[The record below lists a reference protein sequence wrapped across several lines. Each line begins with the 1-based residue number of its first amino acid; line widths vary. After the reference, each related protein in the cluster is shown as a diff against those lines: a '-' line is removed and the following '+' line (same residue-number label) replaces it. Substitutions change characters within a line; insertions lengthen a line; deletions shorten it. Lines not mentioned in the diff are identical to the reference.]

1 MEQGQRIIKKEAGIQ
16 ILCDSIQKCV
26 ELEQVI
32 KQALSQ
38 VGMSLSVELITDYP
52 LIATFGVVTM
62 PAVAIEG
69 RVISYG
75 KILSVEE
82 VTKVLMQSKGVL
94 F

>member
-1 MEQGQRIIKKEAGIQ
+1 MEQGQRIIKKEAEIQ

-38 VGMSLSVELITDYP
+38 VGMSLSIESITDYP

-82 VTKVLMQSKGVL
+82 VIKVLVQSKGVL

>member
-38 VGMSLSVELITDYP
+38 VGMSLSVESITDYP

-82 VTKVLMQSKGVL
+82 VAKVLVQSKGVL

>member
-38 VGMSLSVELITDYP
+38 VGMSLSIESITDYP

-82 VTKVLMQSKGVL
+82 VIKVLVQSKGVL

>member
-38 VGMSLSVELITDYP
+38 VGMSLAVESITDYP

-82 VTKVLMQSKGVL
+82 VIKVLVQSKGVL